1 MEAHDS
7 DRNPILL
14 NPAHALVGTWSKN
27 KDIASAFAD
36 WMAMD
41 TGGQKVV
48 ARFTVHGQVLYT
60 KAPLDS
66 SA

>member
-7 DRNPILL
+7 DRDPILL
-14 NPAHALVGTWSKN
+14 NPAHALVGAWSKN

-36 WMAMD
+36 WMGRD

-48 ARFTVHGQVLYT
+48 AGFSIHGEVLYT